1 MTDRQRDSEC
11 FYDLLARLQERVGPK
26 PKLSECHWNMGWPRR
41 GVYFF
46 FEESETRS
54 NPNGALRVV
63 RVGTHAVT
71 AKSKSRLW
79 NRLYEHKQDGGRS
92 VLRDHVNRA
101 LRERT
106 ATGAEHNHTRCISSY
121 IGQMQFL
128 WVNVDGE
135 NSHRLR
141 TRVERNAIA
150 LLSNWRGNG
159 VDAPSDHWLGK
170 HSQKEEIEQS
180 GLWNVQHTKGDY
192 DESFLDELNECIGR
206 TDALTE
212 PDGDWDNPLCLA

>member
-1 MTDRQRDSEC
+1 MTERQRDTER
-11 FYDLLARLQERVGPK
+11 FYDLMARLEERVGPK
-26 PKLSECHWNMGWPRR
+26 RKLSECHWNMGWPRR

-46 FEESETRS
+46 FEEAETRS
-54 NPNGALRVV
+54 NPNGRLRVV

-71 AKSKSRLW
+71 AKSKSRFW

-92 VLRDHVNRA
+92 VFRDHVNRA
-101 LRERT
+101 LRER
-106 ATGAEHNHTRCISSY
+106 APTGAEHNHTRCISSY
-121 IGQMQFL
+121 IGQMPFL

-135 NSHRLR
+135 HSHRLR
-141 TRVERNAIA
+141 TRFEGNAIA

-159 VDAPSDHWLGK
+159 VDAPSDRWLGK
-170 HSQKEEIEQS
+170 HSQKEEIKQS

-192 DESFLDELNECIGR
+192 DESFLDDLNECIEG

-212 PDGDWDNPLCLA
+212 PDGDWDNPVCLA